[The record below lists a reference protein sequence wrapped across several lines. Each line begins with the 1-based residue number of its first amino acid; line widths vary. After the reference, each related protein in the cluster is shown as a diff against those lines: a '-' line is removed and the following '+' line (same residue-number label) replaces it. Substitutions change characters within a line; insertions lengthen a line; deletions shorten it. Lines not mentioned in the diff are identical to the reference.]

1 MATFAALA
9 EFNCIMKFSP
19 QTAVVSSVDQVQDA
33 VNGASGCVISLVDVM
48 VGKENLTMSMEGAH
62 RCHCMSLLERVPHT
76 LS

>member
-33 VNGASGCVISLVDVM
+33 VNGAFGCVISLVDVI
-48 VGKENLTMSMEGAH
+48 VGKEDLEMCMEGAQ
-62 RCHCMSLLERVPHT
+62 RGHCSSVLRIHCLK
-76 LS
+76 

>member
-33 VNGASGCVISLVDVM
+33 VNGVM
-48 VGKENLTMSMEGAH
+48 AEF
-62 RCHCMSLLERVPHT
+62 LL
-76 LS
+76 LG